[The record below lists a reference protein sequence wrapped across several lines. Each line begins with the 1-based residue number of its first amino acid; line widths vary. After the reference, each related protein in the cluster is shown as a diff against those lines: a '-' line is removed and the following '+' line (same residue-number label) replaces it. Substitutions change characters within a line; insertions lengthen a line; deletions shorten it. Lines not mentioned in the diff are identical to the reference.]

1 MRIGIDA
8 RKIND
13 TGIGRYIACLVENL
27 LRVDDKSEYVLF
39 LDPKDVDK
47 SNYPI
52 VGATRWV
59 ALGDSPNSPYKDRV
73 TTIIEPSGKYSIG
86 EHFSLPSKAN
96 NLGLDVFHAPHYV
109 LPFFM
114 KVPSVVT
121 VHDVIHLLDP
131 AFGLL
136 AREYARFMIR
146 SAVARARRVITV
158 SDYTKRNLIGLFHT
172 PQDKIRVI
180 PNGGGDGF
188 ARASDDAIKKTA
200 DKYGITPG
208 YYLFI
213 GSDRPHKNL
222 KAVAQALRLMGDN
235 SFFVVAGRVSDDSK
249 KLFAG
254 VEGKARFIGQN
265 MEKGEMAALYSGA
278 SALLFPSFHEG
289 FGLPPLEAMACGTPV
304 VASNASCMPEILGDC
319 AVMADP
325 LDYRFMAEA
334 LTRLENDPTYRA
346 NYIAKGHERVRL
358 YSWERVAR
366 MTLDVYEA
374 SV

>member
-13 TGIGRYIACLVENL
+13 TGIGRHIANLVENL
-27 LRVDDKSEYVLF
+27 LRVDSRNEYILF
-39 LDPKDVDK
+39 FDPVDVDK
-47 SNYPI
+47 FDYPK
-52 VGATRWV
+52 
-59 ALGDSPNSPYKDRV
+59 SSV
-73 TTIIEPSGKYSIG
+73 TKIIEPSGKYSIG

-96 NLGLDVFHAPHYV
+96 SLGLDIFHAPHFV
-109 LPFFM
+109 LPYFM

-121 VHDVIHLLDP
+121 VHDVIHLIDP

-146 SAVARARRVITV
+146 SAVARARDVITV
-158 SDYTKRNLIGLFHT
+158 SGYTKRNLIGLFHT
-172 PQDKIRVI
+172 PADKIRVI

-188 ARASDDAIKKTA
+188 ARASGDAIKKTA
-200 DKYGITPG
+200 GKYGITPD
-208 YYLFI
+208 YYLFV

-222 KAVAQALRLMGDN
+222 NAVAQALRLMGGD
-235 SFFVVAGRVSDDSK
+235 SVFVIAGRVGDDGK

-254 VEGKARFIGQN
+254 IEGRVRFIGQN
-265 MEKGEMAALYSGA
+265 MEKADMAALYSGA

-325 LDYRFMAEA
+325 LDYLAMAEA
-334 LTRLENDPTYRA
+334 LARLKNDPAYRA
-346 NYIAKGHERVRL
+346 NYIGKGHERVRL
-358 YSWERVAR
+358 YSWEQMAR
-366 MTLDVYEA
+366 MTLEVYEGC
-374 SV
+374 V

>member
-13 TGIGRYIACLVENL
+13 TGIGRYIASLVENL
-27 LRVDDKSEYVLF
+27 LRVDSRNEYVLF
-39 LDPKDVDK
+39 FDPVDVDK
-47 SNYPI
+47 FDYPKGRI
-52 VGATRWV
+52 T
-59 ALGDSPNSPYKDRV
+59 K
-73 TTIIEPSGKYSIG
+73 IIEPSGKYSIA

-96 NLGLDVFHAPHYV
+96 SLGLDIFHAPHFV
-109 LPFFM
+109 LPYFM

-121 VHDVIHLLDP
+121 VHDVIHLIDP

-146 SAVARARRVITV
+146 SAVARARDVITV

-172 PQDKIRVI
+172 PADKIRVI

-188 ARASDDAIKKTA
+188 TRTENEAIKKTA
-200 DKYGITPG
+200 QKYGVTPG
-208 YYLFI
+208 YYLFV

-222 KAVAQALRLMGDN
+222 NAVAQALRLMGED
-235 SFFVVAGRVSDDSK
+235 SFFVVAGRVGDGSK

-254 VEGKARFIGQN
+254 VEGKVRFIGQN
-265 MEKGEMAALYSGA
+265 MEKTDMAALYSGA

-304 VASNASCMPEILGDC
+304 VASNASCMPEILGDS

-325 LDYRFMAEA
+325 LDYRSMADA
-334 LTRLENDPTYRA
+334 LIKLKNDLAYRA
-346 NYIAKGHERVRL
+346 GYIARGRERVRI
-358 YSWERVAR
+358 YSWEKAAR
-366 MTLDVYEA
+366 MTLEVYEG

>member
-13 TGIGRYIACLVENL
+13 TGIGRYIASLVENL
-27 LRVDDKSEYVLF
+27 LRVDDKNEYVLF
-39 LDPKDVDK
+39 FDPKDAENFDDPK
-47 SNYPI
+47 S
-52 VGATRWV
+52 
-59 ALGDSPNSPYKDRV
+59 RV
-73 TTIIEPSGKYSIG
+73 TKIIEPSGKYSIA

-96 NLGLDVFHAPHYV
+96 RLGLDIFHAPHYV

-131 AFGLL
+131 AFGLP

-146 SAVARARRVITV
+146 SAIARARRVITV

-172 PQDKIRVI
+172 PSDKISVI
-180 PNGGGDGF
+180 PNGGGNGF
-188 ARASDDAIKKTA
+188 VRSSDEDIKKTA

-208 YYLFI
+208 YYLFV

-222 KAVAQALRLMGDN
+222 KAVAETLRLMGND
-235 SFFVVAGRVSDDSK
+235 SFFVVAGRVGDDSK

-254 VEGKARFIGQN
+254 VEGRVRFIGQN
-265 MEKGEMAALYSGA
+265 IEKVEMAALYSGA

-304 VASNASCMPEILGDC
+304 VASNASCMPEILGDSS
-319 AVMADP
+319 VMADP
-325 LDYRFMAEA
+325 LDYRLMADA
-334 LTRLENDPTYRA
+334 LTKLKNDPACRA
-346 NYIAKGHERVRL
+346 DYIAKGHERVRV
-358 YSWERVAR
+358 YSWERVAK
-366 MTLDVYEA
+366 MTLEVYEDCA
-374 SV
+374 

>member
-1 MRIGIDA
+1 MRIGIDV

-13 TGIGRYIACLVENL
+13 TGIGRHIASLVENL
-27 LRVDDKSEYVLF
+27 LRVDSRNEYVLF
-39 LDPKDVDK
+39 FDPMDLDKFD
-47 SNYPI
+47 YP
-52 VGATRWV
+52 
-59 ALGDSPNSPYKDRV
+59 KDRV
-73 TTIIEPSGKYSIG
+73 TKIIEPSGKYSIS

-96 NLGLDVFHAPHYV
+96 KLGLDIFHAPHFV

-146 SAVARARRVITV
+146 SAVARARGVITV
-158 SDYTKRNLIGLFHT
+158 SDYTKRNLVGLFHA
-172 PQDKIRVI
+172 PSDKIRVI

-188 ARASDDAIKKTA
+188 ARAGDDAIGKTA
-200 DKYGITPG
+200 GKYGITPS
-208 YYLFI
+208 YYLFV

-222 KAVAQALRLMGDN
+222 NAVAQALRLMGDD
-235 SFFVVAGRVSDDSK
+235 SVFVVAGRVGEDGK

-254 VEGKARFIGQN
+254 IEARVMFIAQNMGKAD
-265 MEKGEMAALYSGA
+265 MTSLYSGA

-304 VASNASCMPEILGDC
+304 VASNASCMPEILGDS

-325 LDYRFMAEA
+325 LDYHSMADA
-334 LTRLENDPTYRA
+334 LTRLKNDPAYRSG
-346 NYIAKGHERVRL
+346 YIAKGHERVRL
-358 YSWERVAR
+358 YSWERMAR
-366 MTLDVYEA
+366 MTLEVYEA
-374 SV
+374 CV

>member
-1 MRIGIDA
+1 MRIGIDV

-13 TGIGRYIACLVENL
+13 TGIGRYISSLVENL
-27 LRVDDKSEYVLF
+27 LRVDDKNEYVLF
-39 LDPKDVDK
+39 FDPVDAGK
-47 SNYPI
+47 FDYP
-52 VGATRWV
+52 
-59 ALGDSPNSPYKDRV
+59 KDRV
-73 TTIIEPSGKYSIG
+73 TKIIEPSGKYSIA

-96 NLGLDVFHAPHYV
+96 RLGLDIFHAPHYV
-109 LPFFM
+109 LPLFM

-146 SAVARARRVITV
+146 SAVGRARGVITV
-158 SDYTKRNLIGLFHT
+158 SDYTKRNLVSLFHT

-188 ARASDDAIKKTA
+188 EKASDDAMAKTA
-200 DKYGITPG
+200 GEFGVKPG
-208 YYLFI
+208 YYLFV

-222 KAVAQALRLMGDN
+222 NAVAGTLRLMGDDTC
-235 SFFVVAGRVSDDSK
+235 FVVAGRVGDDGK

-254 VEGKARFIGQN
+254 IEGKVRFIGQT
-265 MEKGEMAALYSGA
+265 MEKAEMESLYSGA

-304 VASNASCMPEILGDC
+304 VASNVSCMPEILGDS
-319 AVMADP
+319 ALLADP
-325 LDYRFMAEA
+325 RDYRAMAME
-334 LTRLENDPTYRA
+334 LTRLKNDPSYRA
-346 NYIAKGHERVRL
+346 HYIAKGHERVRV
-358 YSWERVAR
+358 YSWERTAR
-366 MTLDVYEA
+366 MTLEVYEA
-374 SV
+374 CA

>member
-1 MRIGIDA
+1 METYRLFQMRIGLDV

-13 TGIGRYIACLVENL
+13 TGIGRYIASLVENL
-27 LRVDDKSEYVLF
+27 LRVDGKNEYVMF
-39 LDPKDVDK
+39 FDPADAGKFD
-47 SNYPI
+47 YP
-52 VGATRWV
+52 
-59 ALGDSPNSPYKDRV
+59 KDRV
-73 TTIIEPSGKYSIG
+73 TKIIEPSGKYSIG

-96 NLGLDVFHAPHYV
+96 RLALDIFHAPHFV

-131 AFGLL
+131 AFGFP

-146 SAVARARRVITV
+146 SAVGRARGVITV
-158 SDYTKRNLIGLFHT
+158 SDYTKRNLVGLFHT
-172 PQDKIRVI
+172 PTDKIRVI

-188 ARASDDAIKKTA
+188 AKVPDDAIGKTA
-200 DKYGITPG
+200 VKFGVKPG
-208 YYLFI
+208 YYLFV

-222 KAVAQALRLMGDN
+222 KAVAQTLRLMGND
-235 SFFVVAGRVSDDSK
+235 SLFVVAGRVGDDGK

-254 VEGKARFIGQN
+254 IEERVRFIGQT
-265 MEKGEMAALYSGA
+265 MEKSEMTALYSGA

-304 VASNASCMPEILGDC
+304 VASNVSCMPEILGDS

-325 LDYRFMAEA
+325 CDYRSMASA
-334 LTRLENDPTYRA
+334 LTRLKNDPSYRA
-346 NYIAKGHERVRL
+346 HYIAKGHERVRV
-358 YSWERVAR
+358 YSWDRTAR
-366 MTLDVYEA
+366 MTLEVYEA
-374 SV
+374 CA

>member
-1 MRIGIDA
+1 MRIGIDI

-13 TGIGRYIACLVENL
+13 TGIGRYIASLVENL
-27 LRVDDKSEYVLF
+27 LRVDDKNEYVLF
-39 LDPKDVDK
+39 LDPKDADK
-47 SNYPI
+47 FDDLK
-52 VGATRWV
+52 T
-59 ALGDSPNSPYKDRV
+59 RV
-73 TTIIEPSGKYSIG
+73 TKIIEPSGKYSIA

-96 NLGLDVFHAPHYV
+96 RLGLDIFHAPHYV

-131 AFGLL
+131 AFGLP

-146 SAVARARRVITV
+146 SAVTRARRVITV
-158 SDYTKRNLIGLFHT
+158 SDYTKRNLIGLFNAT
-172 PQDKIRVI
+172 SEKIRVI

-188 ARASDDAIKKTA
+188 AHSSDDAIKKTA

-208 YYLFI
+208 YYLFV

-222 KAVAQALRLMGDN
+222 KAVAEALRLMGDD

-254 VEGKARFIGQN
+254 VEGRVRFIGQN
-265 MEKGEMAALYSGA
+265 IEKGEMAALYSGA

-304 VASNASCMPEILGDC
+304 VASNASCMPEILGDS

-325 LDYRFMAEA
+325 LDYRSMAEGLA
-334 LTRLENDPTYRA
+334 KLKNDPAYRA
-346 NYIAKGHERVRL
+346 DYIAKGRERVRA
-358 YSWERVAR
+358 YSWEKVAR
-366 MTLDVYEA
+366 MTLEVYEA
-374 SV
+374 CV